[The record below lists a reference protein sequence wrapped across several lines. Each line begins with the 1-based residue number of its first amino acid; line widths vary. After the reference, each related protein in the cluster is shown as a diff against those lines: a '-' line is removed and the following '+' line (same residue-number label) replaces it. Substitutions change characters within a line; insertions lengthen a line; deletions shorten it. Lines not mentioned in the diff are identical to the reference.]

1 MYGCISI
8 SKRISNSNIKLF
20 QIKGRCSNGGY
31 AILAFV
37 VPCLIHTLY
46 DTCTTGNTFLLNEST
61 QIIGAILGGGAYI
74 FLVVFQ
80 ISVLIRFKKKT
91 KEFCEMSVQPK

>member
-1 MYGCISI
+1 M
-8 SKRISNSNIKLF
+8 KK
-20 QIKGRCSNGGY
+20 Y

-37 VPCLIHTLY
+37 VPCIIHTLY